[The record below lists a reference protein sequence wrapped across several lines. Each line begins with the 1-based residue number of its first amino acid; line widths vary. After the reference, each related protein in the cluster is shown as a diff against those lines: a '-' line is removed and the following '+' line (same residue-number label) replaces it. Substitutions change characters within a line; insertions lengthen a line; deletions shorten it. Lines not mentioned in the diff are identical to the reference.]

1 MTADADQFYR
11 WFHGAREK
19 LCSAQT
25 HVEHDQHRSDLQ
37 DALNTIDRLG
47 AFYAPAQ
54 WSKHDEP
61 PLPGEDG
68 APQ

>member
-25 HVEHDQHRSDLQ
+25 HVEVAQHRTDLQ
-37 DALNTIDRLG
+37 RALDTIDTLG
-47 AFYAPAQ
+47 VWYCPSQ
-54 WSKHDEP
+54 WSRFDEP
-61 PLPGEDG
+61 MLPGEP
-68 APQ
+68 A

>member
-1 MTADADQFYR
+1 MTATADQFYL

-25 HVEHDQHRSDLQ
+25 HVEYDEHRYELQ

-47 AFYAPAQ
+47 VFYAPAQ
-54 WSKHDEP
+54 WSKFDEP
-61 PLPGEDG
+61 LLPGE
-68 APQ
+68 PE